1 MTFPTRLTITVAAGL
16 GALFTCSNPVYAAD
30 AETVVASS
38 IRAPRAEAPVRT
50 RPTAPVADVR
60 EVLETPLWGR
70 VSGDMVNVR
79 SGAGTPFPIITTLR
93 GGDYVRIMARQ
104 GGWMEIQWPEQASA
118 WIAQDFVKPD
128 GTVTGNNVRVRAA
141 GNLNAAVLAELDRG
155 SRVEVLGTSG
165 NWYRVKAPASARA
178 FIFGKYVISG
188 VRAPSGTEALP
199 AAPEPPATQP
209 NTPPIIETDPEP
221 VAGTQAPA
229 PAPAE
234 PETARRDRLAEDLSP
249 APQLPA
255 MDLSAHAAIELPQG
269 EAACAE
275 RAPVNLAAM
284 IESLPNS
291 TGGEPQFATESLFV
305 APPAPVE
312 TPTAPAAPPVSQATT
327 PAPVEVT
334 EAPAAPQPPVPAP
347 KQARVP
353 EEENLW
359 GDELP
364 PPRRVTLPPGTRRD
378 DASESS
384 DAGSTAP
391 AASEGGLVLGLMKLA
406 AEQYSFT
413 AERADVVELPQTEVI
428 APEEAQTPEPQA
440 PVRMLWPRMVRQPVL
455 PAPATSAPAA
465 IRLPI
470 AHASPLN
477 ALEPMASR
485 TVDGLLEAAP
495 SAPVKQASYLL
506 READGTVWWLVE
518 SQEGHL
524 AALAGQRVQ
533 VSGGSQHLNL
543 HAPCNILTVHAVF
556 VLP

>member
-1 MTFPTRLTITVAAGL
+1 MTFPTRLTMTVAAGV
-16 GALFTCSNPVYAAD
+16 GALFTLSNPIHAAD
-30 AETVVASS
+30 AETVVASTV
-38 IRAPRAEAPVRT
+38 RAPRTEAPVRT

-79 SGAGTPFPIITTLR
+79 SGAGTPFPIVTTLR

-128 GTVTGNNVRVRAA
+128 GTITGNNVRVRAA

-178 FIFGKYVISG
+178 FIFGKYVLSG
-188 VRAPSGTEALP
+188 VRAPAGTDTLP
-199 AAPEPPATQP
+199 AAPEPPAAQP
-209 NTPPIIETDPEP
+209 NTPPVIETDPEP
-221 VAGTQAPA
+221 VAGTRTPA
-229 PAPAE
+229 PADPE
-234 PETARRDRLAEDLSP
+234 PARRDRLAEELTP

-255 MDLSAHAAIELPQG
+255 MDLNAHAAIELRQD
-269 EAACAE
+269 EAVGTE
-275 RAPVNLAAM
+275 RAPVNLRAM
-284 IESLPNS
+284 IESLPDS
-291 TGGEPQFATESLFV
+291 TDSQPQFATESLFV
-305 APPAPVE
+305 APPEPVE
-312 TPTAPAAPPVSQATT
+312 PLKTPAAPPVTQTTT
-327 PAPVEVT
+327 PVPVEVT
-334 EAPAAPQPPVPAP
+334 QAPAAPQPPAPAP
-347 KQARVP
+347 RQVRVP
-353 EEENLW
+353 DEENLW

-384 DAGSTAP
+384 DAGPAAP
-391 AASEGGLVLGLMKLA
+391 AASEGGLVLGLMKHA
-406 AEQYSFT
+406 AEQYTFAT
-413 AERADVVELPQTEVI
+413 ERADVVEWPQDAAGAPAGPQT
-428 APEEAQTPEPQA
+428 AEPQA
-440 PVRMLWPRMVRQPVL
+440 PVRTIWPHLVRQPIL
-455 PAPATSAPAA
+455 PQPTTPAPAA
-465 IRLPI
+465 IRLP
-470 AHASPLN
+470 AVHASPLN
-477 ALEPMASR
+477 ALEASVSR

-495 SAPVKQASYLL
+495 SAPVRQASYLL

-518 SQEGHL
+518 NQEGHL

-533 VSGGSQHLNL
+533 VSGGSQHLDL
-543 HAPCNILTVHAVF
+543 HAPCNILIVHAVS